1 MGVVYKAKDPV
12 IGRVV
17 AVKTIRLVEEGS
29 GLSHHEL
36 VQRFQTE
43 ARAAGLLTHPNI
55 VTVYDAGEDG
65 GLYYITMELV
75 SGQSLQAKIDS
86 GQRFRLARVLQIM
99 EQVCSALQYAHERN
113 VVHRD
118 IKPANVLISADQT
131 VKLTDFGTAKIL
143 EYGAVQQ
150 TAIMGT
156 PGYMSPEQ
164 VKGKAIDGRSD
175 IFSLGV
181 MLYELTTGKRPF
193 RGPDV
198 ASILYKILNEE
209 PPSPQTLDTTI
220 PTGMANVIMRAISKE
235 PARRYQ
241 SCRALMDD
249 LRNNTSDRP
258 DSRAPGPTVA
268 MHAPVASSSPSNAAP
283 ANITPQTPVAA
294 EPKTGGFA
302 AEMPKIPG
310 VFDGDLP
317 QRGAAKRFSTPKLVG
332 IALAALIGVGAI
344 RSLLR
349 SKGDSP
355 QTAEALTTVP
365 APVDEPTAAPE
376 TSLVNP
382 EIASVTELGSLWS
395 SKEFRFRDPNRS
407 IFVSAI
413 IVRLPGSPLQS
424 SSYWAF
430 SLKVPF
436 SQCDYEYITDL
447 DRLASEYRFQA
458 RHPMVG
464 NPCSH
469 AVFDPLELK
478 ELPGNIM
485 VRGAVVHGWDTRP
498 PFGIEVK
505 VVGNQIRAL
514 RMEQ

>member
-1 MGVVYKAKDPV
+1 V
-12 IGRVV
+12 
-17 AVKTIRLVEEGS
+17 
-29 GLSHHEL
+29 
-36 VQRFQTE
+36 
-43 ARAAGLLTHPNI
+43 
-55 VTVYDAGEDG
+55 
-65 GLYYITMELV
+65 
-75 SGQSLQAKIDS
+75 
-86 GQRFRLARVLQIM
+86 QIM

-118 IKPANVLISADQT
+118 IKPANVLIGADQN
-131 VKLTDFGTAKIL
+131 VKITDFGTAKIL

-164 VKGKAIDGRSD
+164 VKGKTIDGRSD

-181 MLYELTTGKRPF
+181 LLYELTTGKRPF
-193 RGPDV
+193 RGSDV

-209 PPSPQTLDTTI
+209 PPSPQSLDATV
-220 PTGMANVIMRAISKE
+220 PPGVANVIMRALAKE
-235 PARRYQ
+235 PARRYP

-249 LRNNTSDRP
+249 LRNNASDRSAP
-258 DSRAPGPTVA
+258 SAGAPLRAPLPHPA
-268 MHAPVASSSPSNAAP
+268 APDEVPSSPTAGAA
-283 ANITPQTPVAA
+283 ATP
-294 EPKTGGFA
+294 ESKKGSFA
-302 AEMPKIPG
+302 PEMPKIPG
-310 VFDGDLP
+310 VYGGELP
-317 QRGAAKRFSTPKLVG
+317 RQGSSAKRFSTPALVG
-332 IALAALIGVGAI
+332 IGLAALLGIAGL

-349 SKGDSP
+349 SRPDSP
-355 QTAEALTTVP
+355 QAAEAPIAASVP
-365 APVDEPTAAPE
+365 AEEVTAAPE
-376 TSLVNP
+376 GSLTTP

-407 IFVSAI
+407 IFVTAL

-447 DRLASEYRFQA
+447 DRLASEYQFQA

-469 AVFDPLELK
+469 AVFDPLQMK
-478 ELPGNIM
+478 ELPGNIV

-498 PFGIEVK
+498 PFGIEIK
-505 VVGNQIRAL
+505 VAGNQIRAL